1 MNRKK
6 KAVLT
11 GLAVGALAVSLAA
24 TAYACTVF
32 RGTFTLKGNASTTS
46 VTATGLASGMSQ
58 MVSSGIAKA
67 KKTGGTVTLS
77 TGKDQYGRALPA
89 RTGYRV
95 RYYNSTATAPGYST
109 HTTWKTDCMVGGPG
123 IQIGLADV
131 GSDGKIVGQPK
142 TYSLGNSANLD
153 SGGME
158 SAVCISDSGAAF
170 GNMAPVTI
178 IGL

>member
-6 KAVLT
+6 PVLIAFAVAALT
-11 GLAVGALAVSLAA
+11 VSLAA
-24 TAYACTVF
+24 TAFACTVF
-32 RGTFTLKGNASTTS
+32 RGTFTLKGNASATS

-142 TYSLGNSANLD
+142 TYSIGNSANLD
-153 SGGME
+153 SGGKE

-170 GNMAPVTI
+170 GNMAPVAI
-178 IGL
+178 VL

>member
-1 MNRKK
+1 MMRKK
-6 KAVLT
+6 AISLTTLAVL
-11 GLAVGALAVSLAA
+11 ALAVSLTA

-58 MVSSGIAKA
+58 SVSSGIAKA

-153 SGGME
+153 SGGKE

-178 IGL
+178 VL

>member
-1 MNRKK
+1 MKHKRALLTTF
-6 KAVLT
+6 AVAALT
-11 GLAVGALAVSLAA
+11 VSLAA
-24 TAYACTVF
+24 TAFACTVF
-32 RGTFTLKGNASTTS
+32 RGTLTLKGNASSGS
-46 VTATGLASGMSQ
+46 VTTTGLASGMSQ
-58 MVSSGIAKA
+58 SVSSGIAKA

-77 TGKDQYGRALPA
+77 TGKDKYGRALPA

-109 HTTWKTDCMVGGPG
+109 HYKWSTDCMVGGPG

-142 TYSLGNSANLD
+142 AYSLGNSANVD
-153 SGGME
+153 TGGKE

-178 IGL
+178 VL